1 MMNLFLAD
9 FSVIK
14 PDPGLLFWTLL
25 IFLLVWGLLGRT
37 AFGPIQ
43 RALRKRNTDIQ
54 DSIDEAKRVRAEME
68 KLSADNQQLL
78 AEAREERTRII
89 RQAETEA
96 ATIVSASKEE
106 AKTVARK
113 IATDTQRDIENMRQA
128 AVTDLKKQVGTMA
141 VDIAEQIL
149 RKQLDAKTEQEAYV
163 QTLVNNMN

>member
-1 MMNLFLAD
+1 MINLFLAD

-43 RALRKRNTDIQ
+43 KALRKRNSDIQ
-54 DSIDEAKRVRAEME
+54 ESIDEAKRVRAEME
-68 KLSADNQQLL
+68 KLSSDNRQML

-96 ATIVSASKEE
+96 VSIVDASKED
-106 AKTVARK
+106 AKTAARK
-113 IATDTQRDIENMRQA
+113 IAADTQRDIENMRQA
-128 AVTDLKKQVGTMA
+128 AITDLKKQVGTMA

-149 RKQLDAKTEQEAYV
+149 RKQLDAKTEQEDYV